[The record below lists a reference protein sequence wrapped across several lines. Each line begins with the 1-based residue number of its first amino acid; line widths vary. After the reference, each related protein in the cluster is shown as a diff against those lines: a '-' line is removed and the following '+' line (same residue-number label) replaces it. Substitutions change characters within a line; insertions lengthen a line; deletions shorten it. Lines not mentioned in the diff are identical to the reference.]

1 MELRIRP
8 IAVSRTGGIMDAEN
22 QATIERACEQFGE
35 LAAGELARIERV
47 RAGW

>member
-1 MELRIRP
+1 
-8 IAVSRTGGIMDAEN
+8 MDAEN

-35 LAAGELARIERV
+35 LVAGELARIERV